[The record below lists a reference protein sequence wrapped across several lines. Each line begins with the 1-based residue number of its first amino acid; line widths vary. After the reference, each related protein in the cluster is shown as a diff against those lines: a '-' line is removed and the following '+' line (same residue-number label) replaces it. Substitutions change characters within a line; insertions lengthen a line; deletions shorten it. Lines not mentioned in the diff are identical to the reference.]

1 MSNIIPSANKI
12 HVLGKA
18 NNSEIIRWKE
28 LWVGSIDADEKIKV
42 SILNIDE
49 NDISNQLYDA
59 FKIRGHISLNTGDF
73 FIKDF
78 LNNEVYLNLAEE
90 IKTAS
95 VQLNNYNQGIDSNK
109 IIQINEI
116 SVNNPFQYNS
126 NNKILT
132 LYTNDIPESPNS
144 VNGPAQNENH
154 LWWTDDRFDYSFS
167 NKKSTDLA
175 DSALL
180 LRKNEN
186 LIFTNN
192 ASNNFSNLI
201 PGLNTNTMKIDK
213 SFLPDNI
220 INDVNLLPNK
230 DLIVGTMLERDFYQN
245 PFEGLFWK
253 ILDNINP
260 INNDQLFIYNGNNWI
275 ELVGSSINQD
285 DIVKQINSPDLL
297 TIDNSKNVTNFTISN
312 IKEYQN
318 INFNLSKPNVYFSRE
333 RLNDSIES
341 PNNTILITKDTNNKT
356 NLSLVGYNP
365 ISSTEQLYQSIGMSV
380 VPNSDPIIMISNNK
394 LSIAD
399 MLKKSWNFRNTDN
412 SSSSLALASVSKGLF
427 GFTGR
432 YYFEGLFCKDTENCL
447 WSTLN
452 GGISVRLTDTFIE
465 KLNIKTSE
473 LLLEAITTF

>member
-28 LWVGSIDADEKIKV
+28 LWVGSIDSDEKINV

-78 LNNEVYLNLAEE
+78 LNNEVYLNVAEE
-90 IKTAS
+90 LKTAS
-95 VQLNNYNQGIDSNK
+95 VQLNNHNQGIDSNK

-116 SVNNPFQYNS
+116 SVNNPVQYNS

-144 VNGPAQNENH
+144 INGPAQNENH

-260 INNDQLFIYNGNNWI
+260 INNDQLFIYDGNNWI

-285 DIVKQINSPDLL
+285 DIVKQINSPDIL

-318 INFNLSKPNVYFSRE
+318 INFNLSQPNVYFSRK

-341 PNNTILITKDTNNKT
+341 PNNTILITKDTDNKT

-365 ISSTEQLYQSIGMSV
+365 ISSTEQLYQSIGMSL
-380 VPNSDPIIMISNNK
+380 VPNPISTVLPYKKIELPGDLLKLFHFRPITDVGGSITLTSVRYLLSSN
-394 LSIAD
+394 S
-399 MLKKSWNFRNTDN
+399 N
-412 SSSSLALASVSKGLF
+412 SYYLF
-427 GFTGR
+427 DT
-432 YYFEGLFCKDTENCL
+432 LFFKDSER
-447 WSTLN
+447 STRQTVG
-452 GGISVRLTDTFIE
+452 GGISISYTDVFLE
-465 KLNIKTSE
+465 DLNKKVSE
-473 LLLEAITTF
+473 ILLEEITSF